1 MCILLIIVRILVCSV
16 SLPVIRCSTPKSILL
31 WWEYNVV
38 GSVFLSRLMVDVVV
52 VVLPVVIVAKSSFPL
67 EANCSMA
74 RRVASAFSVQM
85 YV

>member
-1 MCILLIIVRILVCSV
+1 M
-16 SLPVIRCSTPKSILL
+16 
-31 WWEYNVV
+31 

>member
-1 MCILLIIVRILVCSV
+1 M
-16 SLPVIRCSTPKSILL
+16 L

-38 GSVFLSRLMVDVVV
+38 GSVFLSRLEDDVVV
-52 VVLPVVIVAKSSFPL
+52 LLLLSVVIVAESSSPL